1 MAISGAGTALYTNPA
16 VHAPMPALRLPDER
30 VPVPILQAYR
40 KLGDLALVAKAR
52 AGDHPALHVLV
63 ERHAPRVNRLAAQ
76 LMGDLEDARD
86 AAQESLLKLCTRL
99 RQYRGDAQFATWLH
113 RLVVNT
119 CHDLEERKRVRR
131 AEPLDDRDEVAGEE
145 SDPTRAGALGDLR
158 DELAAGLSRLSADQR
173 AVVVLRDAF
182 GFSYEEI
189 ARAAAMPVGTA
200 KCYVHRGR
208 ARLREGL
215 EAHATGDAAAGSAAR
230 S

>member
-1 MAISGAGTALYTNPA
+1 
-16 VHAPMPALRLPDER
+16 MPL
-30 VPVPILQAYR
+30 LQTYR

-52 AGDHPALHVLV
+52 AGDRPALDVLV
-63 ERHAPRVNRLAAQ
+63 ERHSPRVNRLAAQ
-76 LMGDLEDARD
+76 LLGDLEDARD

-99 RQYRGDAQFATWLH
+99 RQFRGDAHFATWLH

-119 CHDLEERKRVRR
+119 CHDFEERKRVRR
-131 AEPLDDRDEVAGEE
+131 AEPLEERDEVAGED
-145 SDPTRAGALGDLR
+145 SDPTRPAMLRDLR
-158 DELAAGLSRLSADQR
+158 GELAVALSRLSADQR

-182 GFSYEEI
+182 GLSYEEI

-215 EAHATGDAAAGSAAR
+215 EARASDLAASAA
-230 S
+230 SGP